1 MPPPRPPSRSP
12 RPAVLW
18 CASPAPVRIWTPAP
32 PTGAGLLLPLTGR
45 PAASLLTWR
54 PAGLGS
60 PLCCPPAGPRP
71 PLYGL
76 KLVPSSPPVGSRPFS
91 PPTETGPPPSCLP
104 VGVACSALPSP
115 GASSGQL
122 FARSSYAAL
131 SPGDRLRVPD
141 PCWSGYTRRRSAP
154 CTTRRLIR
162 SNLETRSQ
170 QPLLRPGGFSLRSRG
185 YPLVAERPFPPV
197 ASAFLP
203 SNTIGPHRESIQPG
217 TPLLL
222 GDSCPGPAR
231 TSPRNPRTLRRFW
244 PFRAH
249 LGPSGSLPPSTHV
262 S

>member
-91 PPTETGPPPSCLP
+91 PPTETGPPALLPACGRRLLCPSLSGGLVRTVICP
-104 VGVACSALPSP
+104 IFVCSAVPWGPPP
-115 GASSGQL
+115 GP
-122 FARSSYAAL
+122 R
-131 SPGDRLRVPD
+131 
-141 PCWSGYTRRRSAP
+141 
-154 CTTRRLIR
+154 
-162 SNLETRSQ
+162 
-170 QPLLRPGGFSLRSRG
+170 PLLERVHPPEVRSLHNQAFN
-185 YPLVAERPFPPV
+185 PL
-197 ASAFLP
+197 
-203 SNTIGPHRESIQPG
+203 Q
-217 TPLLL
+217 L
-222 GDSCPGPAR
+222 GD
-231 TSPRNPRTLRRFW
+231 
-244 PFRAH
+244 
-249 LGPSGSLPPSTHV
+249 
-262 S
+262 